1 LILKEALH
9 QASKTL
15 ASVSTEDATLEAE
28 LLVMHLLGIDR
39 AQLYCRL
46 EEELPPGDVHTLNQ
60 LLERRLGHEPIAYI
74 IGRREFFGNDF
85 YVAPGVLIP
94 RAESE
99 LLVEKALDFVFSD
112 SARGSEKTLLSNEKP
127 SVLEKFEKI
136 ADIGTGCGAIAISLA
151 LLLPQ
156 ARIYATDIS
165 PRALEIATIN
175 CDRHRVRDRV
185 HLLEGDLLDPLPEPV
200 DIIIA
205 NPPYIKDADLS
216 QLSPEIRMFEP
227 LSALAGGEDGLDKV
241 RQLLGQARGKL
252 RPGGLVLAE
261 IAADQGEAA
270 ASWARE
276 LLPHARVELA
286 KDLGGW
292 DRVLIAGSTLTI
304 G

>member
-9 QASKTL
+9 QASNTL
-15 ASVSTEDATLEAE
+15 ASASIEDAPLEAE

-39 AQLYCRL
+39 TQLYLRL
-46 EEELPPGDVHTLNQ
+46 EEELAPGDVHALDQ

-85 YVAPGVLIP
+85 HVAPGVLIP

-99 LLVEKALDFVFSD
+99 LLVEKALEFVSRRFPHRD
-112 SARGSEKTLLSNEKP
+112 P
-127 SVLEKFEKI
+127 VI

-156 ARIYATDIS
+156 ATIYATDIS
-165 PRALEIATIN
+165 PRALEIATKN
-175 CDRHRVRDRV
+175 CDRHRVRERV

-205 NPPYIKDADLS
+205 NPPYVKDADLS
-216 QLSPEIRMFEP
+216 QLSAEIRMFEP

-241 RQLLGQARGKL
+241 RQLLGEVKGKL
-252 RPGGLVLAE
+252 RPGGLVLVE
-261 IAADQGEAA
+261 IAAGQGEAA

-276 LLPHARVELA
+276 LMPQARVELA

-292 DRVLIAGSTLTI
+292 DRVLIVKHI
-304 G
+304 DRC